1 MNSHYFSI
9 AFTPTVRAIQKALGA
24 LIPDDWRAP
33 DLTQTSN
40 LSPQAIRFLEQ
51 RDSFYQAST
60 SETGWPYV
68 QHKGGPAGFLTS
80 ISPSIL
86 AYADFSGNE
95 QYISAGNIQANHR
108 VAIILTD
115 YVKKER
121 LKIFAYAKLVSPE
134 AVPLAVQALNKH
146 QYKAKIER
154 IVMLEVAAFN
164 WNCPNHIHS
173 PTNQQESNP

>member
-1 MNSHYFSI
+1 MNSNYFSI
-9 AFTPTVRAIQKALGA
+9 AFTPKVRAIQKALGA
-24 LIPDDWRAP
+24 LICDDWRAP
-33 DLTQTSN
+33 DLAQTTN
-40 LSPQAIRFLEQ
+40 LSPQALRFIAQ
-51 RDSFYQAST
+51 RNSFYQATT

-80 ISPSIL
+80 INPSIL

-134 AVPLAVQALNKH
+134 VEPMALQALNKFH
-146 QYKAKIER
+146 YKAKIER

-173 PTNQQESNP
+173 HTNQQESNP